1 MCSRCDQDATSFFQ
15 PLLCAYGSARLCSSS
30 DVAKQMYGDG
40 VNGVT
45 GGGEVMLL
53 SKIRA
58 GVS

>member
-1 MCSRCDQDATSFFQ
+1 
-15 PLLCAYGSARLCSSS
+15 
-30 DVAKQMYGDG
+30 MYGDG

-58 GVS
+58 DVSYQNTYKLYQPFVKLLKCFLDLKV